1 MRRTK
6 IWLLSAVS
14 SIALLLSACAAPA
27 AGSAGPSPTSAPK
40 SVASAEEA
48 ASESASG
55 DVSAPSSE
63 PVEPSQERLAETT
76 GPDTDNG
83 QQSIPQLSEP
93 SFSNNDIAPY
103 SGEPYAIVNNNVP
116 YFYESDL
123 SPESF
128 EHYSD
133 LDSLGRCGAAYAS
146 IGLDMM
152 PTEER
157 GNIGQIKPTGWHTVK
172 YNDVVDGNYLYN
184 RCHLIGFQL
193 TGENAN
199 EKNLITGTR
208 YLNVQGMLP
217 FEDMVADYVRET
229 GNHVLY
235 RATPIF
241 EGDNLLASGVLME
254 AESVEDAGEG
264 ISFCVYAYNVQPDII
279 IDYVTGESS
288 LAPEAPT
295 PKPIAT
301 SEPTVEP
308 VPIATPEPTVEPVPI
323 ATPEPTAEPV
333 PMEAP
338 AVTETQE
345 PIDEPVP
352 QGTTYILNTNTGK
365 FHYPTCGSV
374 KQMKEKN
381 KQEFSGT
388 RDEAISMGYDPCKKC
403 NP

>member
-6 IWLLSAVS
+6 IWLLSVVS

-27 AGSAGPSPTSAPK
+27 AGSADPSPTSAPK
-40 SVASAEEA
+40 SVASAEKA

-63 PVEPSQERLAETT
+63 PVEPSQKRPAETT

-83 QQSIPQLSEP
+83 QPSIPQLSGF

-116 YFYESDL
+116 YFSESNL

-157 GNIGQIKPTGWHTVK
+157 ESIGQIEPTGWHTVK
-172 YNDVVDGNYLYN
+172 YNGVVDGNSLYN

-217 FEDMVADYVRET
+217 FEDMVADYVEET

-254 AESVEDAGEG
+254 AESIEDAGEG
-264 ISFCVYAYNVQPDII
+264 ILFCVYSYNVQPDII
-279 IDYVTGESS
+279 IDYATGESS
-288 LAPEAPT
+288 LSPEAST
-295 PKPIAT
+295 P
-301 SEPTVEP
+301 E
-308 VPIATPEPTVEPVPI
+308 PIATPEPTAEPVPI

-338 AVTETQE
+338 AVPETQE

>member
-6 IWLLSAVS
+6 IWLLSVVS

-27 AGSAGPSPTSAPK
+27 AGDAGPSPTPEP
-40 SVASAEEA
+40 VESAEEA
-48 ASESASG
+48 ASESASEG
-55 DVSAPSSE
+55 MPAPSPE
-63 PVEPSQERLAETT
+63 PVEPWQERPAENAA
-76 GPDTDNG
+76 PDDG
-83 QQSIPQLSEP
+83 RQSIPQLSGP

-116 YFYESDL
+116 YFSESDL

-128 EHYSD
+128 EYYSD
-133 LDSLGRCGAAYAS
+133 LDSLGRCGTAYAS

-152 PTEER
+152 PAEER
-157 GNIGQIKPTGWHTVK
+157 ESIGQIKPTGWHTVK
-172 YNDVVDGNYLYN
+172 YSDVIDGNYLYN
-184 RCHLIGFQL
+184 RCHLIGYQL

-217 FEDMVADYVRET
+217 FEDMVTDYVKET

-254 AESVEDAGEG
+254 AESVEDTGEG
-264 ISFCVYAYNVQPDII
+264 ILFCVYAYNVQPNII
-279 IDYVTGESS
+279 INYATGESS
-288 LAPEAPT
+288 LSPEGPA
-295 PKPIAT
+295 
-301 SEPTVEP
+301 SEPIT
-308 VPIATPEPTVEPVPI
+308 TPEPTVEPVPT
-323 ATPEPTAEPV
+323 AAPEPTAEPA
-333 PMEAP
+333 PIEAP
-338 AVTETQE
+338 AITETQE